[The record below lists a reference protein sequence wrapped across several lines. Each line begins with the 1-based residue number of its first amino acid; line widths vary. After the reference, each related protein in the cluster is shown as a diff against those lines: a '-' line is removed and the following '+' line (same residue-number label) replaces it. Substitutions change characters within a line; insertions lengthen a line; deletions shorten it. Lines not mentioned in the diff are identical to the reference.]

1 MLTLK
6 NKRQAEAATL
16 SLPRLA
22 AAAAAG
28 QSERYSNLCWQRV
41 AATCKL
47 QQHPQLMIP
56 KCKMSCAVSLQI
68 MISPP
73 LFSSFFLPLL
83 PSLTPSL
90 TLPAFAI
97 SLQLGRE
104 TERIK
109 KSRQLIKPDTSAE
122 QTPAG
127 NNNNISSN
135 NYNS

>member
-6 NKRQAEAATL
+6 NKRQAEAAATL

-22 AAAAAG
+22 AVAAAG
-28 QSERYSNLCWQRV
+28 QSERYSNSCWQRV

-83 PSLTPSL
+83 PSLSL
-90 TLPAFAI
+90 SLSLFPH
-97 SLQLGRE
+97 LQLVCNWAVR
-104 TERIK
+104 
-109 KSRQLIKPDTSAE
+109 LSA
-122 QTPAG
+122 
-127 NNNNISSN
+127 
-135 NYNS
+135 

>member
-16 SLPRLA
+16 SLPRPA
-22 AAAAAG
+22 GPAVAG
-28 QSERYSNLCWQRV
+28 QSEHYSNSCWQRV

-56 KCKMSCAVSLQI
+56 KCNMSCAVRLQI
-68 MISPP
+68 MISSP
-73 LFSSFFLPLL
+73 LSFPLSY
-83 PSLTPSL
+83 PSLSL

-104 TERIK
+104 TECIK

-127 NNNNISSN
+127 NNNNDISSN